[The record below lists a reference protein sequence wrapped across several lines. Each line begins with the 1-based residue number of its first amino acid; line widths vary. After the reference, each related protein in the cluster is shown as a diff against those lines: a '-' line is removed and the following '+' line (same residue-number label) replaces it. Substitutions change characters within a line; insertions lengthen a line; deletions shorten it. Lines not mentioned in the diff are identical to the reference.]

1 MADEKITTVDKS
13 VLLYRLIE
21 NGTRIIMMAMKCAT
35 ILGLAYCT
43 YLSIDTL
50 AGRATNAQISIIIGY
65 LTETNEGVTVV
76 AALLTGTVGVLFG
89 FLQWHLK
96 RRVIQAFSNYRVA
109 IEGPDRTSSMLDEF
123 GQTHPR
129 DR

>member
-21 NGTRIIMMAMKCAT
+21 NGTRIVMMFMKCAT
-35 ILGLAYCT
+35 ILGLGYLA
-43 YLSIDTL
+43 YLSLDTL

-65 LTETNEGVTVV
+65 LTDTDGGVTVT
-76 AALLTGTVGVLFG
+76 AALLTGTLGVLFG

-96 RRVIQAFSNYRVA
+96 RRVIKAFSAYRVA
-109 IEGPDRTSSMLDEF
+109 VEGPDRTSSMLDEF